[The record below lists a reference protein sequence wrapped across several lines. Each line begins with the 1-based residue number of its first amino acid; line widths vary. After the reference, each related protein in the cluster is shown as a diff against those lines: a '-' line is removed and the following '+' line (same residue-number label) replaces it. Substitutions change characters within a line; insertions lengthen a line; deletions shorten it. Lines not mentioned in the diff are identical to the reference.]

1 MDEENKF
8 EKLKQIKLSKLLFK
22 SKLKP
27 NFNSYNI
34 KTARSNI
41 KSRNKLLFVNNKNIF
56 LNTLNTTYLYKRN
69 IPKFNLKYKS
79 ANRKINLPGLNKIKT
94 PKNLSKNKH
103 TFNNQGYNYYF
114 NDKTNNIYQKMNE
127 LLLDKKISKIKN
139 KSLQKNNYKYNNTFI
154 KTKKIKDNRY
164 KSANNNNLFNRLIK
178 KEKIESRNKYNTILN
193 LNYKKLDKCE
203 TKFDSVIVRTMK
215 LLFEYQKSFGILKE
229 ESKKRSPTNQ
239 LDKLM

>member
-8 EKLKQIKLSKLLFK
+8 EKIKQIKLSKLLFK

-34 KTARSNI
+34 KTDRSNI

-229 ESKKRSPTNQ
+229 ESKKDHQQIN
-239 LDKLM
+239 

>member
-8 EKLKQIKLSKLLFK
+8 EKIKQIKLSKLLFK

-27 NFNSYNI
+27 NINSYNI
-34 KTARSNI
+34 KTDRSNI

-79 ANRKINLPGLNKIKT
+79 ANRKINLPGLNKIKA

-229 ESKKRSPTNQ
+229 ESKKDQQQIN
-239 LDKLM
+239 

>member
-34 KTARSNI
+34 KTDRSNI

-229 ESKKRSPTNQ
+229 ESKKDHQQIN
-239 LDKLM
+239 

>member
-34 KTARSNI
+34 KTDRSNI

-94 PKNLSKNKH
+94 PKNVSKNKH

-229 ESKKRSPTNQ
+229 ESKKDQQQIN
-239 LDKLM
+239 

>member
-34 KTARSNI
+34 KTDRSNI

-127 LLLDKKISKIKN
+127 LLLDKKISKIKH

-215 LLFEYQKSFGILKE
+215 LLFEYQKFFGILKE
-229 ESKKRSPTNQ
+229 ESKKDHQQIN
-239 LDKLM
+239 

>member
-34 KTARSNI
+34 KTDRSNI

>member
-8 EKLKQIKLSKLLFK
+8 EKIKQIKLSKLLFK

-34 KTARSNI
+34 KTAHSNI

-69 IPKFNLKYKS
+69 RPKFNLKYKS

-127 LLLDKKISKIKN
+127 LLLDKKISKIKH

-229 ESKKRSPTNQ
+229 ESKKDHQQIN
-239 LDKLM
+239 

>member
-8 EKLKQIKLSKLLFK
+8 EKIKQIKLSKLLFK

-34 KTARSNI
+34 KTDRSNI

-215 LLFEYQKSFGILKE
+215 LLFEYQKFFGILQE
-229 ESKKRSPTNQ
+229 ESKKDHQQIN
-239 LDKLM
+239 

>member
-34 KTARSNI
+34 KTDRSNI

-229 ESKKRSPTNQ
+229 ESKKRSTTNQ

>member
-34 KTARSNI
+34 KTERSNI
-41 KSRNKLLFVNNKNIF
+41 ESRNKLLFVNNKNIF

-103 TFNNQGYNYYF
+103 TFNNQGYN
-114 NDKTNNIYQKMNE
+114 N
-127 LLLDKKISKIKN
+127 
-139 KSLQKNNYKYNNTFI
+139 
-154 KTKKIKDNRY
+154 
-164 KSANNNNLFNRLIK
+164 LIK

-229 ESKKRSPTNQ
+229 ESKKDQQQIN
-239 LDKLM
+239 

>member
-94 PKNLSKNKH
+94 PKNVSKNKH

-127 LLLDKKISKIKN
+127 LLLDKKISKIKH

-203 TKFDSVIVRTMK
+203 TKFDSVIVLTMK
-215 LLFEYQKSFGILKE
+215 LLFEYQKFFGILKE
-229 ESKKRSPTNQ
+229 ESKKDHQQIN
-239 LDKLM
+239 

>member
-1 MDEENKF
+1 M
-8 EKLKQIKLSKLLFK
+8 IKK
-22 SKLKP
+22 
-27 NFNSYNI
+27 N
-34 KTARSNI
+34 TV
-41 KSRNKLLFVNNKNIF
+41 LFVNNKNIF

-139 KSLQKNNYKYNNTFI
+139 KSLQKNNYKYNNKFI

-229 ESKKRSPTNQ
+229 ESKKDHQQIN
-239 LDKLM
+239 

>member
-1 MDEENKF
+1 MDEDNKF

-34 KTARSNI
+34 KTDRSNI

-94 PKNLSKNKH
+94 PKDLSKNKH

-114 NDKTNNIYQKMNE
+114 NDKANNIYQKMNE

>member
-8 EKLKQIKLSKLLFK
+8 EKIKQIKLSKLLFK

-34 KTARSNI
+34 KTAHSNI

-229 ESKKRSPTNQ
+229 ESKKDHQQIN
-239 LDKLM
+239 

>member
-8 EKLKQIKLSKLLFK
+8 EKIKQIKLSKLLFK

-34 KTARSNI
+34 KTDRSNI

-114 NDKTNNIYQKMNE
+114 NDKINNIYQKMNE
-127 LLLDKKISKIKN
+127 LLLDKKISKIKH

-215 LLFEYQKSFGILKE
+215 LLFEYQKFFGILKE
-229 ESKKRSPTNQ
+229 ESKKDHQQIN
-239 LDKLM
+239 

>member
-34 KTARSNI
+34 KTDRSNM

-127 LLLDKKISKIKN
+127 LLLDKKISKIKH